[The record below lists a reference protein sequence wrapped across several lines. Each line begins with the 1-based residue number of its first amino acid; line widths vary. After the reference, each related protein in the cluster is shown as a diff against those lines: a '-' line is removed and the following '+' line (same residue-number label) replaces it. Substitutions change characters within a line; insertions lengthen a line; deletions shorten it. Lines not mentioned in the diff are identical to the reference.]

1 MECDSGPGGGS
12 SHRPVDSSEDES
24 WNCRISS
31 GEKRESAYLMTGV
44 EGSLC
49 LFFFLKL
56 SLVRTFLQNEP
67 Q

>member
-56 SLVRTFLQNEP
+56 
-67 Q
+67 